1 MPKGMSTEKSG
12 FGRQFSCQITGKRRK
27 KALPAICGQ
36 CFEKQGEEL
45 QMMAAAGSL
54 ERGFQGACD
63 QFCHTLVGVA
73 GATGVQLDTPVIQ
86 CGLGL
91 GRDLIADQAGDQL
104 IGQEAGQN
112 IGGLAGNGDLLR
124 ALNDTLDKLAAIP
137 NGKNSKQVPPHI
149 LSR

>member
-1 MPKGMSTEKSG
+1 
-12 FGRQFSCQITGKRRK
+12 
-27 KALPAICGQ
+27 
-36 CFEKQGEEL
+36 
-45 QMMAAAGSL
+45 MMAAAGGL

-63 QFCHTLVGVA
+63 QFCHTLVGIA

-112 IGGLAGNGDLLR
+112 IGGLAGNGDFLR
-124 ALNDTLDKLAAIP
+124 ESDRAADARGFMP
-137 NGKNSKQVPPHI
+137 QSWRWRLQSACCSLVARFG
-149 LSR
+149 